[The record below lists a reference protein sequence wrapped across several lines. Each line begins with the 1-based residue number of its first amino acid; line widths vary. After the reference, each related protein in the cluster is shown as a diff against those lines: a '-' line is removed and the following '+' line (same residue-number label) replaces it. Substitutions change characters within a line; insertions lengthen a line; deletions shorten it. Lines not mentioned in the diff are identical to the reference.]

1 MNKQHENNEKNSTL
15 KSIWEI
21 IVGLSSIAALIL
33 SYIALSITH
42 QGGDINISTHSRVN
56 DNDSGIEYEETFIN
70 N

>member
-33 SYIALSITH
+33 SRSYVFSLATAIP
-42 QGGDINISTHSRVN
+42 
-56 DNDSGIEYEETFIN
+56 
-70 N
+70 